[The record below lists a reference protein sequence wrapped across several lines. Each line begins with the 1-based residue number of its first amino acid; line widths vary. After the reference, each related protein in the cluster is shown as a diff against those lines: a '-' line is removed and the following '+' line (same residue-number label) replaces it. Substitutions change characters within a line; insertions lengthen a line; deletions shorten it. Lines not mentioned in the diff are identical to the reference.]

1 MNMLI
6 IAGLLVIALLAIIGA
21 VALAVSEEKTPAAT
35 QKTPAPSQAAPV
47 AAEPTPAPVAAEPTA
62 APAETKKELITMR
75 SLPSV
80 QDDARM
86 AFVSGQFHELVAQL
100 HALHQQSQEIE
111 RRLSML
117 SQAADAIKR
126 SQAASFSIE
135 ETEEYSLPEPVA
147 SAL

>member
-6 IAGLLVIALLAIIGA
+6 IAGLMIIALLAIIGA
-21 VALAVSEEKTPAAT
+21 VALTVSGEKTPAAT
-35 QKTPAPSQAAPV
+35 QKTPAPSQTTPVAAEPTTAPV
-47 AAEPTPAPVAAEPTA
+47 AAEPTVAPE
-62 APAETKKELITMR
+62 ETKKELIPMQ
-75 SLPSV
+75 SLPAV

-86 AFVSGQFHELVAQL
+86 AFVNGQFHELVTQL

-126 SQAASFSIE
+126 SQSPSFSIQ
-135 ETEEYSLPEPVA
+135 ETEEYHLPEPVA
-147 SAL
+147 SGF

>member
-6 IAGLLVIALLAIIGA
+6 IAGLMVIALLAIIGA
-21 VALAVSEEKTPAAT
+21 IALAVNEGKTPAAT
-35 QKTPAPSQAAPV
+35 QKTSAPSQAAPV
-47 AAEPTPAPVAAEPTA
+47 AAETTTAPVTAEPTV
-62 APAETKKELITMR
+62 APVETKKELIPVQ
-75 SLPSV
+75 SLPAV

-86 AFVSGQFHELVAQL
+86 AFVSGQFHELVTQL

-126 SQAASFSIE
+126 SQAPSFSIE
-135 ETEEYSLPEPVA
+135 EAEEYSLPEPVA

>member
-6 IAGLLVIALLAIIGA
+6 IAGLMIIALLAIIGA
-21 VALAVSEEKTPAAT
+21 VALTVSEEKTPPAT
-35 QKTPAPSQAAPV
+35 QETPAPSQTPPVAAELTV
-47 AAEPTPAPVAAEPTA
+47 AAEPTVAPE
-62 APAETKKELITMR
+62 ESKKELIPVQ
-75 SLPSV
+75 SLPVV

-86 AFVSGQFHELVAQL
+86 AFVNGQFHELVTQL

-126 SQAASFSIE
+126 SQAPSFSIE

>member
-6 IAGLLVIALLAIIGA
+6 VAGLMIIALLAIIGA
-21 VALAVSEEKTPAAT
+21 VALAVSAEKTPAAT
-35 QKTPAPSQAAPV
+35 QKTPAPSQTPPV
-47 AAEPTPAPVAAEPTA
+47 ATAEPTG
-62 APAETKKELITMR
+62 APAGTKKELVPVQ
-75 SLPSV
+75 SLPAV

-86 AFVSGQFHELVAQL
+86 AFVNGQFHELVTQL
-100 HALHQQSQEIE
+100 HALHQQAQEIE

-126 SQAASFSIE
+126 SQAPSFSIE